1 MSCELVNYNLVIF
14 KKPKMNIITKK
25 LSKFYSYLLIAQCSL
40 LIASCSQEDVKLKQY
55 HVDGQALYKTHC
67 ANCHQDNGAGLA
79 GLYPPI
85 AGSDFLKKNK
95 ELILC
100 SMRNGLKDT
109 IVVNGKTY
117 HQPMPAN
124 TQLQALDVAEIATYI
139 YNQWGNEKTI
149 TGVKSVQ
156 KILEGCTK

>member
-1 MSCELVNYNLVIF
+1 M
-14 KKPKMNIITKK
+14 K
-25 LSKFYSYLLIAQCSL
+25 LINSL
-40 LIASCSQEDVKLKQY
+40 LLTAYCLLTACDSQEELKRKQY
-55 HVDGQALYKTHC
+55 YIDGQVLYKTHC
-67 ANCHQDNGAGLA
+67 ANCHQENGQGLA

-95 ELILC
+95 ELVLC

-117 HQPMPAN
+117 RQPMPAN

-139 YNQWGNEKTI
+139 YNEWGNEKVI
-149 TGVKSVQ
+149 TDVKSVQ
-156 KILEGCTK
+156 KTLEGCK

>member
-1 MSCELVNYNLVIF
+1 MKF
-14 KKPKMNIITKK
+14 TTKK
-25 LSKFYSYLLIAQCSL
+25 NLKLFSLLLLAQCSL
-40 LIASCSQEDVKLKQY
+40 FITSCNQEELKRKQY
-55 HVDGQALYKTHC
+55 YIDGQVLYKTHC
-67 ANCHQDNGAGLA
+67 ANCHQENGQGLA

-85 AGSDFLKKNK
+85 AGSDYLLKNK
-95 ELILC
+95 NLILC

-139 YNQWGNEKTI
+139 YNEWGNEKVI
-149 TGVKSVQ
+149 TDVKSVQ
-156 KILEGCTK
+156 KVLEKCR

>member
-1 MSCELVNYNLVIF
+1 MKISPLLLLTF
-14 KKPKMNIITKK
+14 
-25 LSKFYSYLLIAQCSL
+25 YLL
-40 LIASCSQEDVKLKQY
+40 SCDSQEEVKRKQY
-55 HVDGQALYKTHC
+55 YIDGQVLYKTHC
-67 ANCHQDNGAGLA
+67 ANCHQENGQGLA

-85 AGSDFLKKNK
+85 MGSDYLKKNK
-95 ELILC
+95 ESVLC
-100 SMRNGLKDT
+100 SMRNGLQDT

-139 YNQWGNEKTI
+139 YNEWGNEKVI

-156 KILEGCTK
+156 KVLEECKK

>member
-1 MSCELVNYNLVIF
+1 MKINNFLLLTICC
-14 KKPKMNIITKK
+14 IITT
-25 LSKFYSYLLIAQCSL
+25 
-40 LIASCSQEDVKLKQY
+40 SCNQDEVKRKQY
-55 HVDGQALYKTHC
+55 YIDGQVLYKTHC
-67 ANCHQDNGAGLA
+67 ANCHQENGQGLA

-85 AGSDFLKKNK
+85 MGSDYLKKNK

-100 SMRNGLKDT
+100 SMRNGLQDT

-139 YNQWGNEKTI
+139 YNEWGNETVI
-149 TGVKSVQ
+149 TDVKSVQ
-156 KILEGCTK
+156 KVLNECKK

>member
-1 MSCELVNYNLVIF
+1 
-14 KKPKMNIITKK
+14 MNIITKK
-25 LSKFYSYLLIAQCSL
+25 LPKLYSFLLIVQCSL
-40 LIASCSQEDVKLKQY
+40 LAASCSQEDVKLKQY
-55 HVDGQALYKTHC
+55 YIDGQALYKLHC
-67 ANCHQDNGAGLA
+67 ANCHQENGQGLA

-95 ELILC
+95 ELVLC

-117 HQPMPAN
+117 RQPMPAN

-139 YNQWGNEKTI
+139 YNEWGNEKTI
-149 TGVKSVQ
+149 TDVKSVQ
-156 KILEGCTK
+156 KVLEGCKKE

>member
-1 MSCELVNYNLVIF
+1 MKF
-14 KKPKMNIITKK
+14 MTKK
-25 LSKFYSYLLIAQCSL
+25 IPKLFPLFLIAQCSL
-40 LIASCSQEDVKLKQY
+40 LTISCNQDEIKRKQY
-55 HVDGQALYKTHC
+55 YIDGQVLYKTHC
-67 ANCHQDNGAGLA
+67 ANCHQENGQGLA

-85 AGSDFLKKNK
+85 MGSDYLKNK

-100 SMRNGLKDT
+100 SMRNGLQDT

-139 YNQWGNEKTI
+139 YNEWGNEKVI
-149 TGVKSVQ
+149 TDVKSVQ
-156 KILEGCTK
+156 KVLNECKK